1 MKSFQETRNKVATG
15 KYSKNEELLS
25 SLKNGDEK
33 AFEYI
38 FDTLHD
44 KLLAFAMGYT
54 RDKAIAK
61 DLVQQS
67 FIKLWEKRKDLAE
80 NTIIPAYMFTVCRNN
95 FIDKYRQDQKKV
107 LLTDKIYL
115 ESVLDAEA
123 ESEEKMLYK
132 KQLLEQAIEKLP
144 KKCKEVFLLK
154 HKENLRQKE
163 IAAYLEISEKTVED
177 HVSRA
182 MRMLRNELLL
192 LLITILLNYL

>member
-1 MKSFQETRNKVATG
+1 MKSFQETRNKVATS

-154 HKENLRQKE
+154 HKENLRHKE

>member
-1 MKSFQETRNKVATG
+1 LKSFQETRNKVATS

-154 HKENLRQKE
+154 HKENLRHKE